1 MIKQKKPTTTLMEAF
16 EEFMLFKKASS
27 LSDKTRFDYDQVLS
41 FFMKHNDLSGK
52 EPVSIITEK
61 FILQWIVKM
70 QEMELKLSSINHY
83 IGDTRVFCYW
93 LMERGYIRKFKI
105 HLVKGQEPRMKF
117 FTDEEIEILLKKPA
131 AKENFI
137 QYRTWVVICF
147 VLATGARASTLINV
161 KISDVDFSN
170 FEITYRH
177 LKNKQVAIVPLS
189 KSLAKVLQEYLR
201 MWSREKESGWLFCGT
216 NESQC
221 TVSALHQALWS
232 YCDKRGIR
240 SKGMHALRHSFA
252 RGYII
257 NGGNALKLQK
267 ILTHSTLE
275 MTKRYVQLF
284 GDDLKRDYEQFSP
297 LDNNLSS
304 GRISRRK

>member
-1 MIKQKKPTTTLMEAF
+1 MIKQKKAFSLDEALK
-16 EEFMLFKKASS
+16 EFLLYKQASS
-27 LSDKTRFDYDQVLS
+27 LTEKTRFDYNQVLG
-41 FFMKHNDLSGK
+41 FFLKHNDLTGK
-52 EPVSIITEK
+52 EPVTIITERY
-61 FILQWIVKM
+61 ILNWIVKM
-70 QEMELKLSSINHY
+70 QQMDIKLSSINHY
-83 IGDTRVFCYW
+83 IGDMRVFCYW
-93 LMERGYIRKFKI
+93 LMKKELIQPFKI
-105 HLVKGQEPRMKF
+105 NLVKGQQPSMRY
-117 FTDEEIEILLKKPA
+117 FTDDEVALLLQKPD
-131 AKENFI
+131 KTSNFTE
-137 QYRTWVVICF
+137 YRTYVAICF
-147 VLATGARASTLINV
+147 VLATGARASTLINI
-161 KISDVDFSN
+161 KISDIDFTAR
-170 FEITYRH
+170 EITYAH
-177 LKNKQVAIVPLS
+177 LKNKKSMIIPLS
-189 KSLAKVLQEYLR
+189 PALASVLQEYLR
-201 MWSREKESGWLFCGT
+201 IWSREKEGGWLFCGM

-232 YCDKRGIR
+232 YCEKRGIK